1 MMMKMMIIMIL
12 IKFMRSLEENR
23 MRNFMQ
29 VKNKILQILSK
40 NILKSSN
47 NHNSH
52 LILIR
57 EGKKEK
63 ILINDIKLQLKN
75 S

>member
-1 MMMKMMIIMIL
+1 MMKMMIIMIL